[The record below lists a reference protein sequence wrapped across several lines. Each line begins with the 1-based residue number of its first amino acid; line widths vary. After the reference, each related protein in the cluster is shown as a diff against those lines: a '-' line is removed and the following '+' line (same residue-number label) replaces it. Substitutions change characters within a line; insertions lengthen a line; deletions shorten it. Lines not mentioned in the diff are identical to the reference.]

1 MKEKNVFVNFTAAWC
16 VTCKYNEKV
25 VLNDPR
31 VKKLFKDTD
40 TIFLTADWTNKN
52 SNIAKELRVHGRA
65 GVPLYLVYNDTSIT
79 PLILP
84 QTLSYKIIKNAIVK

>member
-1 MKEKNVFVNFTAAWC
+1 MELNNEGKNVFVNFTAAWC

-40 TIFLTADWTNKN
+40 TIFLIADWTNKN
-52 SNIAKELRVHGRA
+52 SNIAKELRAAWTGRGA
-65 GVPLYLVYNDTSIT
+65 FIFSI
-79 PLILP
+79 
-84 QTLSYKIIKNAIVK
+84 